1 MKIYTDYCNNR
12 INGVSRNNDN
22 KKIYMNS
29 VNLDNYWNNLTIYR
43 DAYGE
48 KIKVGDIEW

>member
-1 MKIYTDYCNNR
+1 
-12 INGVSRNNDN
+12 
-22 KKIYMNS
+22 MNT
-29 VNLDNYWNNLTIYR
+29 VDLDNYWNDLIIYR